1 MRSKTALQQAN
12 FKFSEV
18 KQLFYF
24 KHGIAHPLAYG
35 RYNPTTKMGMLRIPK
50 NACSATCST
59 IADDNGFNHTNLL
72 TVRHSV
78 ETCIIILRDPLLR
91 FKSAV
96 NMYLGDRSFSNGI
109 TIEEIG
115 TRKYT
120 IKEWWNKDKFSSN
133 EHFYLQSR
141 FVWLAKQALPNA
153 KFDFFY
159 MGSDN
164 NIALDLQNK
173 YNFVNIPSH
182 TINKSMNIATTFNE
196 EIIKS
201 IYKEDYKL
209 IKSTT
214 CENI

>member
-1 MRSKTALQQAN
+1 MRSKTTLQKAN
-12 FKFSEV
+12 FKFD
-18 KQLFYF
+18 KIKNLFKFEY
-24 KHGIAHPLAYG
+24 GIAHPLVFG
-35 RYNPTTKMGMLRIPK
+35 RYNANTKTGMLRIPK
-50 NACSATCST
+50 NACSATCSI
-59 IADDNGFNHTNLL
+59 IADHNEFDHTNLL

-96 NMYLGDRSFSNGI
+96 NMYLGDRTFNKGI

-115 TRKYT
+115 PMEYT
-120 IKEWWNKDKFSSN
+120 IKEWWNRDKFSSN

-164 NIALDLQNK
+164 NIASDLQNK
-173 YNFVNIPSH
+173 YNFVDVPLQFG
-182 TINKSMNIATTFNE
+182 NKSMNIATTFNE

-201 IYKEDYKL
+201 IYEEDYKL
-209 IKSTT
+209 IESTT
-214 CENI
+214 FENI